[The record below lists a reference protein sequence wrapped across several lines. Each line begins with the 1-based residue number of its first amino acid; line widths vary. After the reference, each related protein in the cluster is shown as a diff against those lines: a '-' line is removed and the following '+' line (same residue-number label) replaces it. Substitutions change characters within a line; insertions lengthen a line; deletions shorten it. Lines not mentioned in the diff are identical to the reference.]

1 MINLQN
7 LIETILQVNKYF
19 MDENTSYQYETCM
32 HQAEDLF
39 HYITTNNLLNY
50 MKDDIAIN
58 QIEPQQPYVNSPQL
72 QNKLDASMHAL
83 QGILANKQ
91 QIYDDKH
98 IETITKLAVKY
109 GNALIDELQKNFP

>member
-1 MINLQN
+1 MIDLQK
-7 LIETILQVNKYF
+7 LIQTVLQVNKYF
-19 MDENTSYQYETCM
+19 MDKDTSYKYETCN

-50 MKDDIAIN
+50 MNDTVTN
-58 QIEPQQPYVNSPQL
+58 QIEPQQTCVNSLQL

-83 QGILANKQ
+83 QGLLTNKQ

-109 GNALIDELQKNFP
+109 GNALIDELQKNLP